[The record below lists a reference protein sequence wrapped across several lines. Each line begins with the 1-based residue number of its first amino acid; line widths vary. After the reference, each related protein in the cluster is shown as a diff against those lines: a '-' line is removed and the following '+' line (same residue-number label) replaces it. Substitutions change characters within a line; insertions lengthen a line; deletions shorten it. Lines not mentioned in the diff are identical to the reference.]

1 MLLCMMRTLT
11 ATYKTISPA
20 PVHCTGKKVS
30 TNKTDQGLI
39 SNMIARPVVYEI
51 ISILAWY
58 GIDPERIGVCKE
70 WNARIVELW
79 KVLSNKTNNIQLN
92 SSHKAT
98 MDELKSALPQS
109 TRSIILIDKITG
121 ASRLR
126 LSLVNYMA
134 LVLHYHLKLP
144 SSKFSRHLFEG
155 GYIGKS
161 DGKETDYDDNLYMMD
176 SKRGTKDNPAS
187 IHPTGAFSAFS
198 VATDLLQSNRI
209 VSTLAMAITFSAM
222 TRGEE
227 ITSTFLVDIDEEY
240 TEYDKEKDS
249 ANDKLPLFK
258 VEIPESDTN
267 DKGDGEGENTTKSP
281 KKSIFMADLARD
293 ALVDT
298 ISDFQTAPET
308 DISEGFKK
316 KLSERVLTIC
326 EAITFGKHA
335 TIEDAKGSLQEKIT
349 LPPEFQPN
357 QLAKFINAV
366 IDLSNNELSI
376 ESRITKYDVTKCLNN
391 GLKKKTTV
399 DKIPDEEEHNLH
411 RYMLLIPGR
420 VFIHL
425 HKYFFKGKGPTKL
438 IKDPSIWIKRLEEV
452 FTKIQNSD
460 NWISTFG
467 NTKQTI
473 HKITQPQSVF
483 ICHRDF
489 LTAMGVSR
497 EYQSKL
503 TKELLNK
510 DKKNKKKKANSDNG
524 DDKTTKQQAQTGAKG

>member
-1 MLLCMMRTLT
+1 
-11 ATYKTISPA
+11 
-20 PVHCTGKKVS
+20 
-30 TNKTDQGLI
+30 
-39 SNMIARPVVYEI
+39 
-51 ISILAWY
+51 
-58 GIDPERIGVCKE
+58 
-70 WNARIVELW
+70 
-79 KVLSNKTNNIQLN
+79 
-92 SSHKAT
+92 

-161 DGKETDYDDNLYMMD
+161 DGKETDYDDNLYMMY
-176 SKRGTKDNPAS
+176 SKKGTKQNPAS

-227 ITSTFLVDIDEEY
+227 ITSTFLVDIDDEY

-249 ANDKLPLFK
+249 ADDKLPLFK

-497 EYQSKL
+497 EYKSKL

-510 DKKNKKKKANSDNG
+510 DRKNKKKQANSDNG